1 MKPLYGAAYTAFFY
15 LFLLKKMKKRTQ
27 KGNFYFIKGGF
38 YKKIC
43 TFVAKYPS
51 LKKRR
56 MDIARQRPPANRQKY
71 IRTPS

>member
-1 MKPLYGAAYTAFFY
+1 
-15 LFLLKKMKKRTQ
+15 MKKRTQ